1 MMLGLIKKDFLILK
15 ANFKNFLIFLI
26 VYAVLAIKG
35 VFDMSFVF
43 SFVCIMIFIS
53 TFNYDDFNNWNAYA
67 ITLPSGKKTI
77 VQSKYVATIL
87 LLLLSSAIGIAFS
100 ITAAIT
106 KGNVDLKSIVS
117 SLMGG
122 MLSISLIVTIV
133 YPLYFKYGTEK
144 GRITLF
150 FIFIFIA
157 ISGGILSKY
166 VDFSALKK
174 YAALIENR
182 WFITIPVFIT
192 VIYVISYLI
201 SERIYLKKEF

>member
-1 MMLGLIKKDFLILK
+1 MLGLIKKDFLILK